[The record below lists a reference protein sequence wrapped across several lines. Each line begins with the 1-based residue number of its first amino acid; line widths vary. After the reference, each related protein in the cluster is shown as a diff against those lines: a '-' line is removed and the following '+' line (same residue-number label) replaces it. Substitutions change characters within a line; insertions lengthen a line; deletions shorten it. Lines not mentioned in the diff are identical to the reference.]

1 VKWLKATKLE
11 DLEDMLG
18 IWIGQV
24 NMKNG
29 AATDEVIK
37 EQVEVPEQ
45 QISVTHFVYKFS
57 ILLLKMRSQ

>member
-1 VKWLKATKLE
+1 
-11 DLEDMLG
+11 MLG